1 MEAFMKLMGMCI
13 TFIPSVY
20 FASYMIKKATSEQ
33 RFDFHLKRVK
43 DKAGLYG
50 ILMAIYNRV
59 ILFFLTTIL
68 GMYITTCFT
77 NSIYLDVLIVLFIMY
92 IISYF
97 FDNKNDI

>member
-43 DKAGLYG
+43 DKAG
-50 ILMAIYNRV
+50 
-59 ILFFLTTIL
+59 
-68 GMYITTCFT
+68 
-77 NSIYLDVLIVLFIMY
+77 
-92 IISYF
+92 
-97 FDNKNDI
+97 

>member
-50 ILMAIYNRV
+50 ILIAIFNSYS
-59 ILFFLTTIL
+59 LFF
-68 GMYITTCFT
+68 F
-77 NSIYLDVLIVLFIMY
+77 
-92 IISYF
+92 
-97 FDNKNDI
+97 

>member
-1 MEAFMKLMGMCI
+1 MY
-13 TFIPSVY
+13 Y
-20 FASYMIKKATSEQ
+20 FYSFCLFCFLYDKKATSEQ

-50 ILMAIYNRV
+50 ILIAIFNRV
-59 ILFFLTTIL
+59 ILFFLITIL
-68 GMYITTCFT
+68 GMYITSCFT

-97 FDNKNDI
+97 FVEL